1 VGSDGRTG
9 DAGGRRQVAAAS
21 RDLSTVR
28 RPQPAPPRSD
38 VRGQGRL
45 RSADPARLCT
55 YGIACKAVVDHALGG
70 DTTGIAACS
79 ARFAGTVHP
88 GETLEGVAAWRHDDG
103 LAVQA
108 TVKERG
114 VVALAN
120 GLVTLVDPLSVT
132 PGEPR

>member
-1 VGSDGRTG
+1 VHVRHRLQ
-9 DAGGRRQVAAAS
+9 GRR
-21 RDLSTVR
+21 
-28 RPQPAPPRSD
+28 RPR
-38 VRGQGRL
+38 
-45 RSADPARLCT
+45 
-55 YGIACKAVVDHALGG
+55 LGG
-70 DTTGIAACS
+70 DTTGVAAYS

-88 GETLEGVAAWRHDDG
+88 GETLEVAAWRHDDG

-120 GLVTLVDPLSVT
+120 GLVTLVDPLSAT